1 MVRVSM
7 FSENAIAMHHMI
19 PIQIHV
25 KKSSMRSR
33 DGSDRSVDQVT
44 TMCVV
49 FFKGHPEPI
58 WVPAVITFHDCVL
71 MYPVLAISILEETV
85 VLAIHEVVVH
95 SCVKARVW
103 NPTVGKKVERT
114 A

>member
-1 MVRVSM
+1 
-7 FSENAIAMHHMI
+7 
-19 PIQIHV
+19 
-25 KKSSMRSR
+25 
-33 DGSDRSVDQVT
+33 
-44 TMCVV
+44 
-49 FFKGHPEPI
+49 
-58 WVPAVITFHDCVL
+58 